1 MAPDGR
7 GQAVDVQG
15 SSSGCNR
22 SRTPPRKKSSVLVGF
37 YLLRCTSDVWFL
49 GQGEEIKGKSYYT
62 NETFVRDGPAD
73 NVYDAYYN

>member
-1 MAPDGR
+1 MR
-7 GQAVDVQG
+7 
-15 SSSGCNR
+15 R
-22 SRTPPRKKSSVLVGF
+22 SRTPQRKNSCVLVVF
-37 YLLRCTSDVWFL
+37 HFLCCRSDVWFL

>member
-1 MAPDGR
+1 MR
-7 GQAVDVQG
+7 
-15 SSSGCNR
+15 R
-22 SRTPPRKKSSVLVGF
+22 SRPPPRKNSCVLVV
-37 YLLRCTSDVWFL
+37 LSCVRCTSDVWFL

>member
-1 MAPDGR
+1 MLSC
-7 GQAVDVQG
+7 V
-15 SSSGCNR
+15 
-22 SRTPPRKKSSVLVGF
+22 
-37 YLLRCTSDVWFL
+37 RCTSDVWFL